1 MPKQVSKA
9 GALQMTK
16 VTTELKPGN
25 GKPLA
30 GDLAIAKTI
39 LQVTAK
45 PQEPKPVL
53 IVEPAPVIPAEIAK
67 KEMTLVEKL
76 LKVENLH
83 LVVEKRT
90 KLVQTRSDLE
100 RFQVSSNDFNC
111 TLKLTDSDGNSF
123 ITAFT
128 PGIKKVIEMLKNAF
142 DASIQ
147 SVEDKIIF

>member
-1 MPKQVSKA
+1 
-9 GALQMTK
+9 MTK
-16 VTTELKPGN
+16 VTTETKPGN
-25 GKPLA
+25 GKPMA

-39 LQVTAK
+39 LQGTFK
-45 PQEPKPVL
+45 PEEPKPIL
-53 IVEPAPVIPAEIAK
+53 GIEPAGIIPAEIAK
-67 KEMTLVEKL
+67 KELTLQEKL

-90 KLVQTRSDLE
+90 KLVQTRSELE

-128 PGIKKVIEMLKNAF
+128 PGIKKVIEFLKTSF
-142 DASIQ
+142 DASIKD
-147 SVEDKIIF
+147 VEDKIIF